1 MSELV
6 PKDPQLAG
14 VIDKQSQRNLLDPS
28 NPDPLEIDL
37 SGGRP
42 VRFGL
47 EINNGPE
54 GLIEI
59 AVSADEPWLE
69 PESTRLTLVGGEKG
83 DVICKANPSG
93 EAPFANLLFSWE
105 GNDQTLCQS
114 VMIVRSGFESGS
126 STSTSSNT
134 ESQDGPTTNTT
145 SGPSP
150 EDRVAAIETLTA
162 FIMGCGGPDKFI
174 DVDEEN
180 KIFRKGGALE
190 LGFNQVESL
199 LNLKCSE
206 GGWTRQNRLTEKLT
220 AMLFE
225 ATKDD
230 GVIDK
235 QEFDH
240 VVNFAARRKMPRRDA
255 VEHCVTLV
263 LDNGWKAKESMM
275 DKWFKKLRKQYGL

>member
-6 PKDPQLAG
+6 PKDPQLVG
-14 VIDKQSQRNLLDPS
+14 VVDKQSKRNLLDPS
-28 NPDPLEIDL
+28 NPNPLEIDL
-37 SGGRP
+37 SSGNP

-47 EINNGPE
+47 EIENGPE
-54 GLIEI
+54 GLIELAI
-59 AVSADEPWLE
+59 SADESWLE

-83 DVICKANPSG
+83 DVICRAKPAG
-93 EAPFANLLFSWE
+93 DTPFANLLLSWE
-105 GNDQTLCQS
+105 GNEQTLCQS
-114 VMIVRSGFESGS
+114 VMIVRTGVPSGGGGDSGGGGG
-126 STSTSSNT
+126 
-134 ESQDGPTTNTT
+134 GPAPD
-145 SGPSP
+145 SEQKKQKRQQALDS
-150 EDRVAAIETLTA
+150 LTA

-180 KIFRKGGALE
+180 KIFRKGGAME
-190 LGFNQVESL
+190 LSFNEVESL

-220 AMLFE
+220 AMLHE

-240 VVNFAARRKMPRRDA
+240 VLNFAVKRKMPRRDA
-255 VEHCVTLV
+255 AEHCVTLV
-263 LDNGWKAKESMM
+263 LDNAWKAKEGIM
-275 DKWFKKLRKQYGL
+275 DKWFTKLRKQYGL